1 MAQSKVL
8 VDTNAYLRLAKTIRP
23 LLFAPFGENEY
34 CLYII
39 PELNDELAH
48 QRLLSKFPWTSEED
62 YQKNRKFFPA
72 LSKDQQ
78 KAIENTFDYLWDYA
92 KSEALGTSKVD
103 VKYIAYAIELQIP
116 IVTDDQDMTELAKM
130 YGVTV
135 MPTLQLLKIMYDAEH
150 TDLKTINGLVEY
162 WKYLGDKPANL
173 DSDYEK
179 YFEKTNKK

>member
-8 VDTNAYLRLAKTIRP
+8 VDTNAYLRLAKTIHP
-23 LLFAPFGENEY
+23 LLFVPFGENQY

-39 PELNDELAH
+39 PELNTELTNH
-48 QRLLSKFPWTSEED
+48 RLLSKFPWTSVED
-62 YQKNRKFFPA
+62 YQDNRKFFPT

-103 VKYIAYAIELQIP
+103 VKYIAYAIELQVP
-116 IVTDDQDMTELAKM
+116 IITDDQDMTELAKV

-135 MPTLQLLKIMYDAEH
+135 MPTLQLLKIMYDAGH
-150 TDLKTINGLVEY
+150 ADLKTINGLVEY

-173 DSDYEK
+173 DSDYQK
-179 YFEKTNKK
+179 YFGKT